1 MPTSPPTHTM
11 VVSATV
17 TLHGEL
23 VPVVVVVVVVVKVVV
38 PSEPAVGS
46 HAVPEEDQVEER
58 VRTMPPLLLPLV
70 RGPNPLPTRVMV
82 PVPLV
87 GRRVG
92 EVDTVEMTGGE

>member
-17 TLHGEL
+17 TLHG
-23 VPVVVVVVVVVKVVV
+23 VPVVVVVVKVVV

-46 HAVPEEDQVEER
+46 DAVPEEDQVEER